1 MHLPFNFSLL
11 NTPWDAPS
19 IARLIAEYE
28 AALPAGGWP
37 NWVLGNHDRPRIASR
52 VGPDQV
58 GIAAMLLLTLRGTP
72 TIYYGDEIAMKE
84 VAIAPDQVRDP
95 LGKNVPGQDLG
106 RDGCRTPMQWDG
118 TTHAGFSSVEPWLPL
133 GDGLRQGN
141 VLAQCSDNTSVY
153 WLYRRL
159 IDLRRKC
166 PALSLG
172 SYGSVHDE
180 GNLLVFTREHGREQ
194 LLVAFNFGS
203 TPVAASLPSGEC
215 VGRLLVSSAADRTD
229 EPVRGSL
236 NLRANEGA
244 IVELGDGSR

>member
-1 MHLPFNFSLL
+1 MSLPRCGGLPTSFPIACSSARSYLPLERLVAYYGRNLAGMHLPFNFSLL

-106 RDGCRTPMQWDG
+106 RDGCRTPTAPD
-118 TTHAGFSSVEPWLPL
+118 APE
-133 GDGLRQGN
+133 
-141 VLAQCSDNTSVY
+141 
-153 WLYRRL
+153 
-159 IDLRRKC
+159 
-166 PALSLG
+166 
-172 SYGSVHDE
+172 
-180 GNLLVFTREHGREQ
+180 
-194 LLVAFNFGS
+194 
-203 TPVAASLPSGEC
+203 
-215 VGRLLVSSAADRTD
+215 
-229 EPVRGSL
+229 
-236 NLRANEGA
+236 
-244 IVELGDGSR
+244 IVEKLWDFPSAERTQVQSAQPRRQSPM